1 MSAPSLKLPTIQNWN
16 CHNCGGCCKQHQIEI
31 TLEEKERIDKQ
42 RWDEDDSI
50 PGGKPVIVKMGIS
63 PTSQRYRLAHQE
75 DGSCIFLDE
84 RGLCRIHAKF
94 GEPAKPLA
102 CQVYPY
108 AFHPAG
114 NDIAVSLRFSCPS
127 VVANLGERID
137 RQEPAIRKIV
147 NQVLPKR
154 HKAPPAPKLT
164 AREAVGWPDTLKA
177 VTALSRFFADPE
189 VPVQTSLLRALGW
202 IELIEHARFEVVQ
215 GERFTEFLELIS
227 QAVDQELPADL
238 EIPRTPPSRLG
249 GIQFRLLAAQYA
261 RKDTHAETAK
271 GLGRRLS
278 LLMSALKFTRGSGT
292 IPQLQER
299 FQRVPFAVLE
309 EPFGA
314 LPAESQ
320 KLFSRYFRVKI
331 QGLHFLGA
339 AYYDIPFVEG
349 FYHLALMFPSILWI
363 ARWIAAGEGRTELA
377 AEDINEAMTIADHH
391 HGYSPVFGMPHF
403 RSRVK
408 TLSRTGDIKK
418 LISWYGQ

>member
-1 MSAPSLKLPTIQNWN
+1 MASPQLKLPTIQNWN

-31 TLEEKERIDKQ
+31 TLEEKKRIEKQ
-42 RWDEDDSI
+42 HWDQDDSI
-50 PGGKPVIVKMGIS
+50 PGGKPVIVKMGLS
-63 PTSQRYRLAHQE
+63 PVSQRYRLAHQA

-84 RGLCRIHAKF
+84 QGLCRIHAKF

-114 NDIAVSLRFSCPS
+114 NEVAVSLRFSCPS
-127 VVANLGERID
+127 VVSNLGERLD
-137 RQEPAIRKIV
+137 RQEPAIRKIAS
-147 NQVLPKR
+147 QVLPKR
-154 HKAPPAPKLT
+154 HKTPPAPKLT

-177 VTALSRFFADPE
+177 VTALSRFFADPQ
-189 VPVQTSLLRALGW
+189 VPMQTSLLRALGW
-202 IELIEHARFEVVQ
+202 VELIEQSRFAVIQ
-215 GERFTEFLELIS
+215 GERFSEFLDLIT
-227 QAVDQELPADL
+227 QAVDQELPPDL
-238 EIPRTPPSRLG
+238 EVPRTAPSGLG

-261 RKDTHAETAK
+261 RKDTHAEAAR
-271 GLGRRLS
+271 GLARRFS
-278 LLMSALKFTRGSGT
+278 LLLSALKFSRGKGEV
-292 IPQLQER
+292 PRLQER
-299 FQRVPFAVLE
+299 FQSAPFAALEVPFGPLPE
-309 EPFGA
+309 ES
-314 LPAESQ
+314 E

-349 FYHLALMFPSILWI
+349 FYHLVLMYPSILWI
-363 ARWIAAGEGRTELA
+363 ARWIAAGEGRSELT
-377 AEDINEAMTIADHH
+377 AEDVDEAMTIADHH

-408 TLSRTGDIKK
+408 TLSRSGDLKK